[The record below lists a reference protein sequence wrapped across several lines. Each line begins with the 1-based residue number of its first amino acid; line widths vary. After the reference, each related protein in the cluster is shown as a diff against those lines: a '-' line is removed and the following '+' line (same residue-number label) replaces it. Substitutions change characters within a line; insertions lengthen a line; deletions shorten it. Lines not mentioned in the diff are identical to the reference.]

1 LRGSRDDRYREPG
14 ENSNQAET
22 IVTIH
27 RDLLFYNKPQKTGG
41 ACAAPKTRLIHLMRK
56 RRLFSLKGIC
66 FSL

>member
-41 ACAAPKTRLIHLMRK
+41 A
-56 RRLFSLKGIC
+56 
-66 FSL
+66 